1 MTAKALV
8 RAPDPALYERDF
20 YLWTQDQASRL
31 RALADDRRIKA
42 TDLDLDH
49 LAEEVAD
56 LGRSELNKV
65 AMHLVQMLAH
75 LLKHAWAD
83 HAEAHDH
90 WRSEIRTHQ
99 IQARRTFTP
108 GMRQNLRLDALW
120 RDALRLAEAKLADHD
135 DPPLPGGV
143 ACPFTLDDLLAEDFD
158 IAAAREACARALAAT
173 GGRP

>member
-1 MTAKALV
+1 MTAKALA

-42 TDLDLDH
+42 SDLDLDH

-83 HAEAHDH
+83 HAEAHGH
-90 WRSEIRTHQ
+90 WIDEIGTQ
-99 IQARRTFTP
+99 QFQAQTTFTP
-108 GMRQNLRLDALW
+108 GMRQHLDADRLW
-120 RDALRLAEAKLADHD
+120 RKAMKLANIKLTAYD

-158 IAAAREACARALAAT
+158 IAAAREACARASAAAS
-173 GGRP
+173 R